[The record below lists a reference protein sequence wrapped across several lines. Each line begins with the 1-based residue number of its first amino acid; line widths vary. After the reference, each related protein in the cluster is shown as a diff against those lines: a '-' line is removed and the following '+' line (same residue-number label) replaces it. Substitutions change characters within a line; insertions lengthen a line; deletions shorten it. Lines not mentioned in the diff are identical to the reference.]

1 MNNPNTDKAKIL
13 IVDDIEINKII
24 LREILADTYEIE
36 QASDGLEA
44 ITKMFNAAKK
54 PHLVLLDIM
63 MPDMDGFEVLTL
75 MKSDITLN
83 KIPVIFITAANEEI
97 NEVKGLN
104 AGAVDYIT
112 KPFNP
117 EVVKLRA
124 ATHIELNLYRERL
137 EDLVE
142 IKANELTVTKESFL
156 ETMAN
161 LVEYR
166 SLESVEHV
174 KRTRELTK
182 ILIMQLLK
190 TQKYYQELVD
200 ANYNINQSRSAS

>member
-1 MNNPNTDKAKIL
+1 MNNPTTDKAKIL

-83 KIPVIFITAANEEI
+83 IIPVIFITAANEEI

>member
-83 KIPVIFITAANEEI
+83 KIPVIFIPI
-97 NEVKGLN
+97 
-104 AGAVDYIT
+104 
-112 KPFNP
+112 PF
-117 EVVKLRA
+117 
-124 ATHIELNLYRERL
+124 ATL
-137 EDLVE
+137 
-142 IKANELTVTKESFL
+142 KAQNVMKMLAWSDFFVL
-156 ETMAN
+156 
-161 LVEYR
+161 
-166 SLESVEHV
+166 
-174 KRTRELTK
+174 
-182 ILIMQLLK
+182 
-190 TQKYYQELVD
+190 
-200 ANYNINQSRSAS
+200 